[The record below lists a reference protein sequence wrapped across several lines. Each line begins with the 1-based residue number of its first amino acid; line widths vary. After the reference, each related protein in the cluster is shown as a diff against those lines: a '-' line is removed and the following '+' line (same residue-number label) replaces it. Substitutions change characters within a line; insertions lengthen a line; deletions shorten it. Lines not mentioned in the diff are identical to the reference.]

1 MRLEFTASFYIW
13 CPQRR
18 LDKAQF
24 RASDVKIKPHTAYLL
39 KHYQIVTLYKAE
51 DVKFTCK

>member
-1 MRLEFTASFYIW
+1 MRLEFAASFYRW

-24 RASDVKIKPHTAYLL
+24 RASDVKIKPRSAYLL